1 MKKFI
6 TICGL
11 ACFILSL
18 SSTAEAII
26 TTDTQDASNWGN
38 YFFPPS
44 ELPANLYNYPYYRW
58 YDQDWGWTHLINYTQ
73 TPLQVVSATLE
84 ILAYDV
90 DSDDGEVDEIYGDGI
105 YLGVLLGKT
114 GQWSTTVLNLGPTA
128 LAELMDGTM
137 DINMDIDSAN
147 PGPEIHWAVTLG
159 SSTLSVEYVII
170 PAPGA
175 VLLAGIGVGLVS
187 WLRRRRAL

>member
-26 TTDTQDASNWGN
+26 TTDTQDATNWGN
-38 YFFPPS
+38 NFIPPS
-44 ELPANLYNYPYYRW
+44 SGDEYNYPYYRW
-58 YDQDWGWTHLINYTQ
+58 YDEDWGWTHLISYTQ
-73 TPLQVVSATLE
+73 PPLQVVSATLE

-114 GQWSTTVLNLGPTA
+114 GQWSTTIFNLGPTA
-128 LAELMDGTM
+128 LDELMDGAM
-137 DINMDIDSAN
+137 DIFMNIDATN
-147 PGPEIHWAVTLG
+147 PGPYINWAVTLG
-159 SSTLSVEYVII
+159 SSTLTVEYVII

-175 VLLAGIGVGLVS
+175 VLLAGIGVGIVG
-187 WLRRRRAL
+187 WLRRRRTL